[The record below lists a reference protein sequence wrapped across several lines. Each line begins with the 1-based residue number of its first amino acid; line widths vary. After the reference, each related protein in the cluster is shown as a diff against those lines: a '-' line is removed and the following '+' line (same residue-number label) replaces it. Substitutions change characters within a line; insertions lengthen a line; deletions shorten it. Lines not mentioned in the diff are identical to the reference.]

1 MTESSA
7 EPPEDPSKTDSA
19 MMLHQRL
26 IEVEMQLAHQ
36 QRLTEQLD
44 EVIRQQD
51 KRLHAIMQRLSKLS
65 DQVLEIQEVPFEQRK
80 PEEEKPPHY

>member
-1 MTESSA
+1 MTESPA
-7 EPPEDPSKTDSA
+7 GPPEDPSKTDST

-51 KRLHAIMQRLSKLS
+51 KRLHTVMQRLSKLS